1 MHRLERVLE
10 RSSDKKDH
18 VLARAS
24 YITCEN
30 RRSDIVPIWM
40 IYRTCLS
47 SIEPAQMHST
57 ELSTTVQRLKHTYG
71 EIEWVIPVLDNFRH
85 FLYTVE
91 SRKFEVIG
99 TRDFILKYREFELAY
114 REKNIKMYTCKND
127 YYQCFSLSS
136 KYSVFMKETSRGD
149 VSSTHTK
156 HNILNNS

>member
-1 MHRLERVLE
+1 MHRLERVLD
-10 RSSDKKDH
+10 RSLH

-30 RRSDIVPIWM
+30 RRSDIVPR

-57 ELSTTVQRLKHTYG
+57 ELSPTVQRLKHTYG
-71 EIEWVIPVLDNFRH
+71 EIEWVIPVLDKFRH

-114 REKNIKMYTCKND
+114 REKNIKMYTFKND

-136 KYSVFMKETSRGD
+136 KYSMCIKETSRGD
-149 VSSTHTK
+149 VSFTHTK